1 MPTDTTFRLSTYLT
15 FALSCVCIWYA
26 EWEMLPEIGLVAGG
40 AIIALVVL
48 FRLESRVEL
57 LSIPAAQRLA
67 VVLGLISIVWGTGR
81 LLWERQHNRLQN
93 VTWVLMGVM
102 MFGLVLITLMPAKL
116 ARREKHVGDYWVLH
130 GIALVIVILA
140 GAIAEDPICFILISL
155 YAGSAVWSL
164 SLFHLRQAGGSILPA
179 PGERKITPIAGVLAN
194 RNQLGLHRAMAFIFA
209 TSAFALPL
217 YFITPRSTQP
227 KFTFGQQR
235 MEIGFSADP
244 VMDLNKTG
252 NLQANDTVAFEVEA
266 EVDGQPTT
274 NLSPDQ
280 RWRGRILRHYSKGVW
295 TQDMSDLKLPGIPD
309 SHFSTRPWSQP
320 DLGPAQY
327 KFTFSV
333 PPQQPIDFF
342 ADPVVW
348 DKSQGVPIALS
359 SGNGYAKGVW
369 GIDGPFF
376 LRTSSTRENESDKK
390 QYVQFWKPEKDADLS
405 PPFHFQASNYMGTLQ
420 SLRIHPTKVKEY
432 AQLLLNEIIQSG
444 KIPSNYWDNVNLLPR
459 PEFHNVIARE
469 FCRHL
474 ASSPDFRYT
483 TNLKREMKNLDPIEE
498 FLFHTRSGHCERFAS
513 ALALLLRSEGIP
525 TVLVLGYKGC
535 EPTNVPGKYLI
546 REERAHAWVQ
556 ALIQES
562 HPNESQD
569 QPPVSRWLS
578 LDPTPNG
585 SQGSESASGSELLQ
599 PAISWVQKIYRR
611 YILEYTPERR
621 KQAIQEF
628 IGQATRTET
637 LAVICSLVLGA
648 LFLKSLLLYRRKHR
662 EAVKSTTDEGLP
674 ESNGKLPIWYL
685 RLTALLKVL
694 GYSQM
699 PGESPL
705 EFATRVAK
713 RLENDSIT
721 APMAVVPLDCV
732 EAYYETRFGG
742 KDLASDHLARLE
754 TGLSELSRLSGQKP

>member
-40 AIIALVVL
+40 AIVALVVL

-81 LLWERQHNRLQN
+81 LVWERQNNRLQN

-102 MFGLVLITLMPAKL
+102 MFGLVLISLMPAKL
-116 ARREKHVGDYWVLH
+116 ARREKHVGDYWFLH

-140 GAIAEDPICFILISL
+140 GAIAEDPICFILIAL

-164 SLFHLRQAGGSILPA
+164 SLFHLRQASGSILPA
-179 PGERKITPIAGVLAN
+179 PGERKTTPIAGVMAH
-194 RNQLGLHRAMAFIFA
+194 RNQLGLRRATAFIFA

-217 YFITPRSTQP
+217 YFITPRSTEP
-227 KFTFGQQR
+227 KFTFGQR
-235 MEIGFSADP
+235 MEIGFSYDP
-244 VMDLNKTG
+244 IMDLNRTG

-266 EVDGQPTT
+266 EVDGQPKT

-280 RWRGRILRHYSKGVW
+280 RWRGRILRHYFKGVW
-295 TQDMSDLKLPGIPD
+295 SQDMSDLKLPGIPD
-309 SHFSTRPWSQP
+309 SHFSTRPWLQP
-320 DLGPAQY
+320 ELGPAQC

-333 PPQQPIDFF
+333 PSQQPIDFF

-348 DKSQGVPIALS
+348 DASQGVPIALS
-359 SGNGYAKGVW
+359 SRNGYAKGVW

-376 LRTSSTRENESDKK
+376 LRTSSAREQESDKK
-390 QYVQFWKPEKDADLS
+390 QYVQFWKPEKDADFS
-405 PPFHFQASNYMGTLQ
+405 PPFHFQTSNYSGTLQ
-420 SLRIHPTKVKEY
+420 SLRSHPTKVKDY
-432 AQLLLNEIIQSG
+432 AELLMNEMIRSG
-444 KIPSNYWDNVNLLPR
+444 KIPSNFRDNINLLPR
-459 PEFHNVIARE
+459 PEFHDLIARE

-474 ASSPDFRYT
+474 ASSPDFTYT
-483 TNLKREMKNLDPIEE
+483 TNLKREMKDLDPIEE

-535 EPTNVPGKYLI
+535 ETMDVPGKYLI
-546 REERAHAWVQ
+546 REEHAHAWVQ

-562 HPNESQD
+562 HSKESQN
-569 QPPVSRWLS
+569 QRPVSRWLS
-578 LDPTPNG
+578 LDPTPSG
-585 SQGSESASGSELLQ
+585 SQGSESGSGGELLQ
-599 PAISWVQKIYRR
+599 PAISWLQKIYRR

-621 KQAIQEF
+621 QRAIREF

-637 LAVICSLVLGA
+637 LAVICSLVVGVLV
-648 LFLKSLLLYRRKHR
+648 LKGLLLYRRKLR
-662 EAVKSTTDEGLP
+662 EAAKITTDEGL
-674 ESNGKLPIWYL
+674 SGGNGKLPTWYL
-685 RLTALLKVL
+685 RMTALLRSL
-694 GYSQM
+694 GYMQL
-699 PGESPL
+699 PGESHL
-705 EFATRVAK
+705 EFATRVAE
-713 RLENDSIT
+713 RLGNDPIT

-742 KDLASDHLARLE
+742 KDLASDHLAKLE
-754 TGLSELSRLSGQKP
+754 TGLSELSRLSGRKT